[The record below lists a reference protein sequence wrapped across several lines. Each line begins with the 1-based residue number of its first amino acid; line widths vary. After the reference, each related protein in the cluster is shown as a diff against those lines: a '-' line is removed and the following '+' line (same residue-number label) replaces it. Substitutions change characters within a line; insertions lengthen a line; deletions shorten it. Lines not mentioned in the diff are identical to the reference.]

1 MELVD
6 SLEVKAVVRAGTN
19 GNPHLATDFVYRH
32 CIAQAIRA
40 AVTPILGGAVD
51 LSDEMAVMYSE
62 GWNHCCKALLDL
74 ADQVDFPLKP
84 LSEEN
89 LDD

>member
-1 MELVD
+1 MDLD
-6 SLEVKAVVRAGTN
+6 SPVVKEVVRAGTN

-32 CIAQAIRA
+32 CIAQSIRA
-40 AVTPILGGAVD
+40 AVTQMLGGPVD
-51 LSDEMAVMYSE
+51 LSDELAVMYSE

-84 LSEEN
+84 IREEN
-89 LDD
+89 